1 MNKNSEIA
9 AIGFASVG
17 HTLCHLLTLL
27 FPTVLLVLEVEMN
40 LSFKELAALAVPAAF
55 LFGAGALPAGWLGDR
70 WSKTRLLE
78 IYFYG
83 TGAFTIITGFAETPM
98 TLAFGLA
105 GIGLFASIYHP
116 VGMSWLVSRT
126 SKTGTVLGFNGLFG
140 SLGFVLAPLV
150 AGSLTGLWSW
160 RFAFI
165 VPGIVCLF
173 VGILFSIALRTFLDD
188 AQKPV
193 QKATYE
199 SSSPKNIWMT
209 FVLMGLALLLTG
221 MFHQIV
227 QFSLPKDFDLRVLLT
242 SGSLLGTGSMVALV
256 YAAGAMGQLL
266 FGRLADR
273 YSERQLY
280 FSLFLFTVP
289 AVALASQLTEIP
301 LVLSMMLVVFLST
314 GALPVENTLLVRY
327 APSHRHGLV
336 FGSKFLLGFG
346 FSASGIYLSGW
357 IYELT
362 GSFIWLYGL
371 LVLLAFAVAMIAF
384 FLPAQRVLQPA

>member
-1 MNKNSEIA
+1 M
-9 AIGFASVG
+9 
-17 HTLCHLLTLL
+17 
-27 FPTVLLVLEVEMN
+27 M
-40 LSFKELAALAVPAAF
+40 
-55 LFGAGALPAGWLGDR
+55 
-70 WSKTRLLE
+70 
-78 IYFYG
+78 
-83 TGAFTIITGFAETPM
+83 
-98 TLAFGLA
+98 LAFGLS

-126 SKTGTVLGFNGLFG
+126 SKTGTALGLNGLFG

-173 VGILFSIALRTFLDD
+173 VGILFSIALRIFLDD
-188 AQKPV
+188 VQKPV
-193 QKATYE
+193 QKAAYE
-199 SSSPKNIWMT
+199 SSSAKKIWMT
-209 FVLMGLALLLTG
+209 FGLMGTALLLTG

-227 QFSLPKDFDLRVLLT
+227 QFSLPKDFDLRVLFT

-266 FGRLADR
+266 CGRLADR

-280 FSLFLFTVP
+280 LSLFLFTVP
-289 AVALASQLTEIP
+289 SVELASQLTEIP

-357 IYELT
+357 IYGLS
-362 GSFIWLYGL
+362 GSFFWLYGL
-371 LVLLAFAVAMIAF
+371 LVLLALAVAVIAF
-384 FLPAQRVLQPA
+384 LLPGQRVLQPA

>member
-9 AIGFASVG
+9 AICFASVG

-40 LSFKELAALAVPAAF
+40 LSFQELAALAVPAAF

-126 SKTGTVLGFNGLFG
+126 SKTGTALGFNGLFG

-173 VGILFSIALRTFLDD
+173 IGILFSIALSTFLDE

-227 QFSLPKDFDLRVLLT
+227 QFSLPKDFDMRVLLT

-346 FSASGIYLSGW
+346 FSASGIFLSGW
-357 IYELT
+357 IFELT

-371 LVLLAFAVAMIAF
+371 LVLLAVGVAVIAF
-384 FLPAQRVLQPA
+384 LLPAQRVLQPA

>member
-9 AIGFASVG
+9 AICFASVG

-40 LSFKELAALAVPAAF
+40 LSFQELAALAVPAAF

-126 SKTGTVLGFNGLFG
+126 SKTGTALGFNGLFG

-173 VGILFSIALRTFLDD
+173 IGILFSIALRTFLDE

-227 QFSLPKDFDLRVLLT
+227 QFSLPKDFDMRVLLT

-289 AVALASQLTEIP
+289 AVALASQLTEIT

-346 FSASGIYLSGW
+346 FSASGIFLSGW
-357 IYELT
+357 IFELT

-371 LVLLAFAVAMIAF
+371 LVLLAVGVAVIAF
-384 FLPAQRVLQPA
+384 LLPAQRVLQPA

>member
-9 AIGFASVG
+9 AICFASVG

-40 LSFKELAALAVPAAF
+40 LSFQELAALAVPAAF

-126 SKTGTVLGFNGLFG
+126 SKTGTALGFNGLFG

-173 VGILFSIALRTFLDD
+173 IGILFSIALSTFLDE

-227 QFSLPKDFDLRVLLT
+227 QFSLPKDFDMRVLLT

-289 AVALASQLTEIP
+289 AVALASQLTEIT

-314 GALPVENTLLVRY
+314 GTLPVENTLLVRY

-346 FSASGIYLSGW
+346 FSASGIFLSGW
-357 IYELT
+357 IFELT

-371 LVLLAFAVAMIAF
+371 LVLLAVGVAVIAF
-384 FLPAQRVLQPA
+384 LLPAQRVLQPA

>member
-1 MNKNSEIA
+1 M
-9 AIGFASVG
+9 
-17 HTLCHLLTLL
+17 
-27 FPTVLLVLEVEMN
+27 
-40 LSFKELAALAVPAAF
+40 
-55 LFGAGALPAGWLGDR
+55 
-70 WSKTRLLE
+70 
-78 IYFYG
+78 
-83 TGAFTIITGFAETPM
+83 
-98 TLAFGLA
+98 
-105 GIGLFASIYHP
+105 
-116 VGMSWLVSRT
+116 
-126 SKTGTVLGFNGLFG
+126 
-140 SLGFVLAPLV
+140 
-150 AGSLTGLWSW
+150 WSW

-165 VPGIVCLF
+165 IPGIVWLF
-173 VGILFSIALRTFLDD
+173 IGILFSIALRTFLDD

>member
-9 AIGFASVG
+9 AICFASVG

-40 LSFKELAALAVPAAF
+40 LSFQELAALAVPAAF

-126 SKTGTVLGFNGLFG
+126 SKTGTALGFNGLFG

-173 VGILFSIALRTFLDD
+173 IGILFSIALRTFLDE

-227 QFSLPKDFDLRVLLT
+227 QFSLPKDFDMRVLLT

-289 AVALASQLTEIP
+289 AVALASQLTEIT

-346 FSASGIYLSGW
+346 FSALGIYLSGW
-357 IYELT
+357 IYELS

-371 LVLLAFAVAMIAF
+371 LVLLAFAVAVIAF
-384 FLPAQRVLQPA
+384 LLPGQRVLQPA